1 MPGFL
6 STVNGLHGHC
16 ALFLRCL
23 GLGPALTAILRKA
36 NFLNGRTSGMGMLTM
51 QEEQDPSH
59 VFEKQHHWST
69 GVSMSFAS
77 I

>member
-1 MPGFL
+1 
-6 STVNGLHGHC
+6 
-16 ALFLRCL
+16 
-23 GLGPALTAILRKA
+23 
-36 NFLNGRTSGMGMLTM
+36 MGMLTM